1 LLARAGHCRT
11 PAAPPTAQSAPSA
24 ASRETSAPCQ
34 PTTSTSAP
42 VNPLREVPAAPAK
55 SSAPREKAQL
65 SPSKF
70 VPNAGRLRL
79 FRAADKDATGER
91 SDGVT
96 QGNGNATAPRGSL
109 FPSSKLLATSRS
121 ASHVMRYEDVARGVP
136 LVPVTPPRRVA
147 PTSQTPVTKTPAVGT
162 PSASKPL
169 ASASTS
175 QGVPEM
181 KVKRLPPG
189 IRTAPRPQLPPG
201 VELPQ
206 KPIEIYPDT
215 GY

>member
-1 LLARAGHCRT
+1 L
-11 PAAPPTAQSAPSA
+11 SAN
-24 ASRETSAPCQ
+24 T
-34 PTTSTSAP
+34 
-42 VNPLREVPAAPAK
+42 
-55 SSAPREKAQL
+55 
-65 SPSKF
+65 F
-70 VPNAGRLRL
+70 VPNTGRLRL
-79 FRAADKDATGER
+79 FRAAAEDATGER

-96 QGNGNATAPRGSL
+96 EGNGNATAPCGGL

-121 ASHVMRYEDVARGVP
+121 PSHVMRYEDVARGVP

-162 PSASKPL
+162 PSVAQPV

-175 QGVPEM
+175 QSVPEM
-181 KVKRLPPG
+181 KVKRLPPV